1 DQFERYALVESELTA
16 KPCSRLRRCFRV
28 SWRPRCSRRA
38 IRRRISHDVAAFRI
52 AAQRGHADAIE
63 SLEEGTR
70 ARLTHDFAPMHEL
83 ASVHDAGGLIL
94 AAWPG
99 VSALGETSAPACR
112 ARDCHR
118 DRGRLQL
125 ACGFAHLLRTD
136 CDCSA
141 AYGELLGCAG
151 RRARPYCDYT
161 SCRHEGAC
169 GRFELGGLLLVAPT
183 SEQSHDPICR
193 LPCELLGG
201 DLFERA
207 HHRLREAQERLL
219 ERIDLMQRGEQ
230 ILDASAQARLEAL
243 TELRA
248 GVRGRVEAGRDL
260 GDRIGVLLC
269 LRDELGI

>member
-1 DQFERYALVESELTA
+1 AAKCCRRSQSDAACLESQCTAEATRISRDSLDRDFIELIRVDQFERYALVESELTA

-141 AYGELLGCAG
+141 AYGELLGCA
-151 RRARPYCDYT
+151 
-161 SCRHEGAC
+161 
-169 GRFELGGLLLVAPT
+169 
-183 SEQSHDPICR
+183 
-193 LPCELLGG
+193 
-201 DLFERA
+201 
-207 HHRLREAQERLL
+207 
-219 ERIDLMQRGEQ
+219 
-230 ILDASAQARLEAL
+230 
-243 TELRA
+243 
-248 GVRGRVEAGRDL
+248 
-260 GDRIGVLLC
+260 
-269 LRDELGI
+269 